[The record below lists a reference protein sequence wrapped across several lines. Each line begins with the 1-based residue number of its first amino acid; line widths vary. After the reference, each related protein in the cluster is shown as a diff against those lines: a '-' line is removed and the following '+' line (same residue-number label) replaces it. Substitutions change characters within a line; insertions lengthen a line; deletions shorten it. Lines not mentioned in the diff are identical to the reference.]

1 MFSLFRGLTLVGKVS
16 FGIGILAIILGIIL
30 FVENNVPIK
39 EQYLSFSF
47 IFLGIASFFSLLSK
61 QKGVGSSLFKGIFVL
76 HVELYIT
83 VD

>member
-47 IFLGIASFFSLLSK
+47 IFLGIASFLACYLNK
-61 QKGVGSSLFKGIFVL
+61 K
-76 HVELYIT
+76 E
-83 VD
+83 

>member
-16 FGIGILAIILGIIL
+16 FGVGILAIILGIIL

-47 IFLGIASFFSLLSK
+47 IFLGIASFL
-61 QKGVGSSLFKGIFVL
+61 GSYLNKK
-76 HVELYIT
+76 E
-83 VD
+83 